1 MLPNDPRSSPHF
13 FRRRLSRHDRTLD
26 SFRRKLAFQLRA
38 ARGDC
43 ALQRGVLSEKIQ
55 IFGAAHYAFYFRRG
69 HKFSLWRAVA
79 RPADSRAL
87 FRARGRWGPRSSLA
101 VSCFAQDAFA
111 GLDCWVN
118 YFLCDDERVLLV
130 ERPRLRKKS
139 GRTHSSAHRW
149 PASVQRDAELDVF
162 PQFTNQRSSIH
173 SALCYF
179 HELRPKR

>member
-43 ALQRGVLSEKIQ
+43 ALQRGLPSEKVQ
-55 IFGAAHYAFYFRRG
+55 ILGPAHYAFYFRRG
-69 HKFSLWRAVA
+69 HKSSLRRAVA
-79 RPADSRAL
+79 RPADSPAL

-101 VSCFAQDAFA
+101 ISCFDQDAIA
-111 GLDCWVN
+111 DLDRWIDD
-118 YFLCDDERVLLV
+118 FLYHDECVLLV

-139 GRTHSSAHRW
+139 WRTHSSAHGW
-149 PASVQRDAELDVF
+149 PASV
-162 PQFTNQRSSIH
+162 
-173 SALCYF
+173 
-179 HELRPKR
+179 